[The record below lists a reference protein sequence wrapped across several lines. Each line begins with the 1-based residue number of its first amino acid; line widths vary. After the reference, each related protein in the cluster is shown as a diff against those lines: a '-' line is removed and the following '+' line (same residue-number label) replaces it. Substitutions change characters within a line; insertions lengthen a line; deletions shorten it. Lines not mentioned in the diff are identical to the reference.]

1 LKPYY
6 KYIAIIAT
14 LFVIYMSLKPP
25 DSSSE
30 LWSFFYLPG
39 DKILHVLCYFFLT
52 VIYYFSFY
60 NYKKQIIY
68 SSLMA
73 FFLGFSLEFLQIL
86 KIFQRQFDFFDILS
100 NTIGISLAILI
111 ILKKY
116 YSKN

>member
-1 LKPYY
+1 MKPYY

-52 VIYYFSFY
+52 FIYYFSFY
-60 NYKKQIIY
+60 NYKNQFFF
-68 SSLMA
+68 SSLIS
-73 FFLGFSLEFLQIL
+73 FSLGFSLEFLQSL